1 MTSHILIRSLDRSAM
16 IFLIVVAAVAVA
28 VPILNLAV
36 PQSSALHMPT
46 YLVALFGK
54 YICYALLA
62 LSIDLIWGYC
72 GILSLGHGAF
82 FALGGYAMGMYLMRQ
97 IGTRGVYADP
107 ILPDFMVFLNWKE
120 LPLFWYGFQHFP
132 YAVLMIVA
140 VPGALAF
147 VFGWFAFR
155 SRVTGVY
162 LSIITQALTYAL
174 MLGFF
179 RNNFGF
185 GGNNGLTDFKDL
197 LGFNVQAESTRNA
210 LFSISCV
217 ALMAGFLVCR
227 AVVTSKFGKV
237 LIAIRD
243 AEARTRFLGYRVE
256 SYKLFVFT
264 LSACMAGI
272 AGALYVP
279 QVGIINPGEFAPGNS
294 IEAVIWVAVGG
305 RGTLTGAALGAVLV
319 NYGKTY
325 FTSGVLAPYWLFMLG
340 SLFIGVT
347 LLLPRGVVGTL
358 HHWTALRRARVSAAA
373 EDGVREPLPAE

>member
-1 MTSHILIRSLDRSAM
+1 MSSHFLIRSLDRG
-16 IFLIVVAAVAVA
+16 AVAFVIVIAALA
-28 VPILNLAV
+28 VIVPALNLVV
-36 PQSSALHMPT
+36 PPSSALHLPT

-54 YICYALLA
+54 YACYALLA

-97 IGTRGVYADP
+97 IGTRGVYANP
-107 ILPDFMVFLNWKE
+107 LLPDFMVFLNWKA
-120 LPLFWYGFQHFP
+120 LPVYWYGFQHFP
-132 YAVLMIVA
+132 YAVLMVVL
-140 VPGALAF
+140 VPGVLAF

-155 SRVTGVY
+155 SRVSGVY
-162 LSIITQALTYAL
+162 LSIITQALTFAL

-185 GGNNGLTDFKDL
+185 GGNNGLTDFKDI
-197 LGFNVQAESTRNA
+197 LGFNVQAETTRAA

-217 ALMAGFLVCR
+217 ALILAFLLCR
-227 AVVTSKFGKV
+227 VIVASKFGKV

-256 SYKLFVFT
+256 SYKLLVFT
-264 LSACMAGI
+264 LSACMAGV

-279 QVGIINPGEFAPGNS
+279 QVGIINPSEFAPGNS

-305 RGTLTGAALGAVLV
+305 RGTLTGAVIGAVLV
-319 NYGKTY
+319 NYAKTF

-347 LLLPRGVVGTL
+347 LLLPRGVVGTFR
-358 HHWTALRRARVSAAA
+358 HWTGLQRDRASAAA
-373 EDGVREPLPAE
+373 EDGVTEPLPAE